1 MEKSFKPSWV
11 FAMALGAA
19 IGWGAFILPF
29 DWMTASGMA
38 GSLIGLVIGG
48 LMVTIIAFSYGYT
61 IRALP
66 VTGGGVVFAMVS
78 LGRVHAFIAGWALT
92 LGYAGIVALN
102 ASAVTLVFRVTFP
115 QLLQQ
120 VPLYE
125 VAGWTIYLPE
135 IIVAV
140 LFIIVFGLLNWRGSA
155 LSGRFQ
161 LWAVILMLASV
172 IAILGSLLLT
182 YFIDR
187 PELPPAFPE
196 NTSVVSAVLVMVA
209 FAPWAYVGFDS
220 IPQLAG
226 EFNFSA
232 KKALGLLLWG
242 VSAAT
247 FIYIAMMVSTV
258 IAVNSDHS
266 QFEDSAWPTGEAIAN
281 MMGPIGLILMVVAVT
296 MGVLTGLN
304 GFFAAS
310 SRVVY
315 SLGHADLVP
324 SSLGK
329 LDPKY
334 RTPRNAVIFIAAVCL
349 VTPFLGRA
357 ALSWIVDMTS
367 VGITFAYFY
376 TCFCA
381 WKIARTGIV
390 DGMES
395 SVPKSKINEVLGLIG
410 CMLAVW
416 FLALLVVPGSPALLA
431 PPAYIALI
439 VWIVLGVLFYFIQ
452 RTRLK
457 DIPEEFTLNKL
468 ISLK

>member
-1 MEKSFKPSWV
+1 
-11 FAMALGAA
+11 MALGAA

-29 DWMTASGMA
+29 DWMIASGMA
-38 GSLIGLVIGG
+38 GSLIGLFIGG
-48 LMVTIIAFSYGYT
+48 LMITIIAFSYGYT

-78 LGRVHAFIAGWALT
+78 LGRLHSFIAGWALT

-115 QLLQQ
+115 KLLQR

-125 VAGWTIYLPE
+125 IAGWTIYLPE
-135 IIVAV
+135 IVVAA
-140 LFIIVFGLLNWRGSA
+140 LFITIFALLNWRGSA

-172 IAILGSLLLT
+172 VAILGSLLVI
-182 YFIDR
+182 YFIER
-187 PELPPAFPE
+187 PTLPPAVPQD
-196 NTSVVSAVLVMVA
+196 TSVITSVLVMVA

-247 FIYIAMMVSTV
+247 FIYMAMMVSTV
-258 IAVNSDHS
+258 IAVNTDHAR
-266 QFEDSAWPTGEAIAN
+266 FEESAWPTGEAIAD
-281 MMGPIGLILMVVAVT
+281 MMGPIGLVMMVVAVT

-315 SLGHADLVP
+315 SLGNADLVP
-324 SSLGK
+324 TTLGHI
-329 LDPKY
+329 DSKY
-334 RTPRNAVIFIAAVCL
+334 RTPRNAVIFIAVICL
-349 VTPFLGRA
+349 LTPFLGRA

-381 WKIARTGIV
+381 WKIARTGRV

-395 SVPKSKINEVLGLIG
+395 SVPKSKIHEILGLIG
-410 CMLAVW
+410 CVLAIC
-416 FLALLVVPGSPALLA
+416 FLALLIVPGSPGVLA
-431 PPAYIALI
+431 APAYVALV
-439 VWIVLGVLFYFIQ
+439 VWVVLGILFYLAQ
-452 RTRLK
+452 RKKLEG
-457 DIPEEFTLNKL
+457 IPEDVTLNKL